1 MCLSSSLSQTCCYR
15 SFTFILSQYPF
26 EGCCCLIHFFHLSS
40 MQFCS
45 SSECANQMH
54 HFETAYLNEYLIT
67 SEIGF
72 PMYAGQIEN
81 TSRWIFFW
89 CLENVQVRD
98 CGRCYFNLC
107 FCQQEIVN
115 CWFVVSWRNTFGS
128 FSQAGFDQGK
138 YS

>member
-1 MCLSSSLSQTCCYR
+1 MLLFILDCYLFFISKCQKQGKICVCPRACHRLAVIVPSLSFCHNIRLKAAAAWY
-15 SFTFILSQYPF
+15 I
-26 EGCCCLIHFFHLSS
+26 FFHLSS

-89 CLENVQVRD
+89 CLENVQVRGTAEGVTST
-98 CGRCYFNLC
+98 CA
-107 FCQQEIVN
+107 
-115 CWFVVSWRNTFGS
+115 FVSR
-128 FSQAGFDQGK
+128 K
-138 YS
+138 L